1 MSAKPTPTYTRDI
14 VVMGCSAG
22 GVEAL
27 PRVLQQLSRNLPAA
41 LFIVQHMAATSTPY
55 LVGILSRSSPLPVA
69 WAEQGDPVERGRAL
83 VCPPDVH
90 LLLAEGHVQLT
101 RGPRENHA
109 RPAIDKLFR
118 SAAAA
123 YGSRVIGVLLTGMMG
138 DGVAG
143 LGAIRNAGGV
153 VIVQD
158 PLDAA
163 YPELPGRALLAVTPD
178 RMLPID
184 AVGVAITS
192 LVGEP
197 VGPAQAPDELS
208 LEAEIDREGQT
219 SVDVLEKLGPQTTVA
234 CPECHGPLWQLGD
247 EQLRRYRCYLGH
259 VITAAELL
267 SASTSEVEAAMWSA
281 VRALNDRAT
290 TLETLAEDSRRIGN
304 GQSAEGFVIRARE
317 ARKQAE
323 VARRFMLDLGRA
335 K

>member
-1 MSAKPTPTYTRDI
+1 MSAKPTPTYMRDV

-27 PRVLQQLSRNLPAA
+27 PRVLQQLPRNLPAA
-41 LFIVQHMAATSTPY
+41 LFIVQHMAASSTPY
-55 LVGILSRSSPLPVA
+55 LVGILSRCSILPVA

-123 YGSRVIGVLLTGMMG
+123 YGSRVIGVLLTGMMD

-143 LGAIRNAGGV
+143 LGAIRNAGGI

-158 PLDAA
+158 PIDAA
-163 YPELPGRALLAVTPD
+163 FPELPGRALLAVTPD

-184 AVGVAITS
+184 AVGAAITS

-197 VGPAQAPDELS
+197 VGAEQTPDDLS
-208 LEAEIDREGQT
+208 L
-219 SVDVLEKLGPQTTVA
+219 
-234 CPECHGPLWQLGD
+234 
-247 EQLRRYRCYLGH
+247 
-259 VITAAELL
+259 
-267 SASTSEVEAAMWSA
+267 EVEAAMWSA

-290 TLETLAEDSRRIGN
+290 TLETLAEHSRRIGN

-317 ARKQAE
+317 ARKQAD
-323 VARRFMLDLGRA
+323 VARRFMVDIGRA

>member
-1 MSAKPTPTYTRDI
+1 MTPTPANTRDI
-14 VVMGCSAG
+14 VVIGCSAG

-27 PRVLQQLSRNLPAA
+27 PRILQQLPGDLAA
-41 LFIVQHMAATSTPY
+41 AVFIVQHMAPSHSPY
-55 LVGILSRSSPLPVA
+55 LVGILSRSSTLPVA
-69 WAEQGDPVERGRAL
+69 WAEQGDPVERGRVL

-90 LLLAEGHVQLT
+90 VLLAEGHVQLT

-143 LGAIRNAGGV
+143 LHAIRDAGGL

-158 PLDAA
+158 PQDAA

-178 RMLPID
+178 RTLPID
-184 AVGVAITS
+184 AVGPAITS

-197 VGPAQAPDELS
+197 VGPAVAPGELS

-219 SVDVLEKLGPQTTVA
+219 SADRLGKLGPQTTLT
-234 CPECHGPLWQLGD
+234 CPGCHGPLWEVGD
-247 EQLRRYRCYLGH
+247 EALRRYRCYLGH
-259 VITAAELL
+259 VTTASELL
-267 SASTSEVEAAMWSA
+267 TASATEVEAAMWSA

-290 TLETLAEDSRRIGN
+290 TLETLAADARRIGD
-304 GQSAEGFVIRARE
+304 GHSAEGFVLRARE
-317 ARKQAE
+317 ARKHAD

-335 K
+335 R